1 MAGLDGFQ
9 QGAEVNLTAF
19 QNKVVINNKFVIPV
33 NQIKR
38 TMVYT
43 GMQIA
48 EYEKSVIRA
57 LIGGLVF
64 GGIGAIVGGLT
75 GIGKKQKDQDLLYLS
90 VEFQDRNK
98 EERAIVFAVTDP
110 SSTAKLNI
118 NQMSKKLNKVIG
130 YKENVNE
137 QGQIVL

>member
-1 MAGLDGFQ
+1 
-9 QGAEVNLTAF
+9 
-19 QNKVVINNKFVIPV
+19 
-33 NQIKR
+33 
-38 TMVYT
+38 MVYT